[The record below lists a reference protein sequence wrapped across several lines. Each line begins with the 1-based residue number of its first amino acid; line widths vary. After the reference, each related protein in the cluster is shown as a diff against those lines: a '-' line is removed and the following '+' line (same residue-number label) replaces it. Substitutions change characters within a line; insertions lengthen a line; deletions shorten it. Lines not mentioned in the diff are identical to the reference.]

1 MIQYLTVLLDDQSVS
16 FCHYDNLNAM
26 PNLIDKDT
34 LKENLI
40 WAMKENVN
48 VQFVYPNYH
57 LPNEYEDLIDMVD
70 STKIKN
76 FGADADV
83 IVVEDWNAI
92 RNISIAE
99 DTIYI
104 VKTSRDD
111 LKKHLEKFNH
121 LLSKS
126 SRVNVVYTDT
136 LSFDDREIEE
146 YEQTLRHICN
156 SIVNKYQKGRFV
168 QLNILTDRI
177 LLGEMNNCDAGVKS
191 ITLAPNGKFYLCP
204 AFYYDNPE
212 SNVGD
217 CKDGITIK
225 NQQLLK
231 LDHAP
236 LCRLCDAYHCK
247 RCVWMNMHSTLDINT
262 PSHQQCVI
270 AHIERNAS
278 LYLLEQF
285 DKNGIMLSDA
295 KPFKKIDY
303 LDPFNKYST
312 WK

>member
-1 MIQYLTVLLDDQSVS
+1 MIQYLTVLLDNQSVS
-16 FCHYDNLNAM
+16 FCHYDNRNAT
-26 PNLIDKDT
+26 PNLIDRNT

-48 VQFVYPNYH
+48 VQFAYPNYD
-57 LPNEYEDLIDMVD
+57 LPNGYDEIIDMVD
-70 STKIKN
+70 STKIKYS
-76 FGADADV
+76 GVDADV

-92 RNISIAE
+92 KTIPISE
-99 DTIYI
+99 DAIYI
-104 VKTSRDD
+104 LKTSRGD
-111 LKKHLEKFNH
+111 LKKHLEKFIH

-126 SRVNVVYTDT
+126 SRVNVVYTDI
-136 LSFDDREIEE
+136 LSFEDREIEE
-146 YEQTLRHICN
+146 YEQTLHNICDA
-156 SIVNKYQKGRFV
+156 IVEEYKKGRFI

-177 LLGEMNNCDAGVKS
+177 LLDEMNNCDAGVKS

-212 SNVGD
+212 NNIGD
-217 CKDGITIK
+217 CKDGIIIK

-247 RCVWMNMHSTLDINT
+247 RCVWMNMRSTLDINT

-285 DKNGIMLSDA
+285 DKNGIILSDA

-303 LDPFNKYST
+303 LDPFNKYSK